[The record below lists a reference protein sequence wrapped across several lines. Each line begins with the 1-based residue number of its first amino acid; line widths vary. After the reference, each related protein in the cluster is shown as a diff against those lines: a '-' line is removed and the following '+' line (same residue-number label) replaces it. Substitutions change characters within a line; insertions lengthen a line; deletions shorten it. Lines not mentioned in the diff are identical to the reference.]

1 MSRYTKK
8 HHEKKRKTSRSRKSR
23 GGGMVQSMTMLY
35 YRKYIDVLESRL
47 VNQCNDY
54 DWVQEQRANHYF
66 SKKDRSAY

>member
-1 MSRYTKK
+1 MYRSTKK
-8 HHEKKRKTSRSRKSR
+8 HREKKRKPTSSRKSR

-54 DWVQEQRANHYF
+54 DWVQNQRAKHYF
-66 SKKDRSAY
+66 SKKDQSAY